1 MFNLEAEVYRFSKM
15 DHTPSVVVC
24 PTTRDSVV
32 GERVEFIKVSNYL
45 DHTKSI
51 VDTVDSLEVCLHYFA
66 EILKDIVVFCQQ
78 NLAQDRL

>member
-1 MFNLEAEVYRFSKM
+1 MFNLEAEVCCFSEM

-24 PTTRDSVV
+24 PTTRESVV
-32 GERVEFIKVSNYL
+32 GERVEFLKVSNYL
-45 DHTKSI
+45 DHRKSI

>member
-1 MFNLEAEVYRFSKM
+1 MFNLEAEVYRFSEM
-15 DHTPSVVVC
+15 DHTPSVMVC
-24 PTTRDSVV
+24 PTTRESVV

-45 DHTKSI
+45 DHRKSI
-51 VDTVDSLEVCLHYFA
+51 VDTVDSLEVCLHCFA